1 MLLLCKANAKLE
13 GLSFFWE
20 SLDLMWLKGWESN
33 GGKRQQKKKQKKLLH
48 KRGSASWR
56 LAALKINKLMGCHH
70 WIDILEYVHILR

>member
-20 SLDLMWLKGWESN
+20 SLDFMWLKGLESN
-33 GGKRQQKKKQKKLLH
+33 GGKTTKKQKKLLH

-56 LAALKINKLMGCHH
+56 LAALKNAVKNFQTRIS
-70 WIDILEYVHILR
+70 